1 MKQVNWGIIGLGE
14 VAYKFAEAFKK
25 IDNARLLGISSRDH
39 QKLLKFKDD
48 FQIEEKYCFS
58 EYENLLKCEDIDIV
72 YIALP
77 NSLHYNWIIKSIEY
91 NKNILVEK
99 PATINSSQINNIK
112 DKITSKNLL
121 FAEGFMYQYH
131 PQTKKIIDLIKKG
144 VIGEIQSMESY
155 FGVDILT
162 KKNFFGFNKRK
173 KIDENNRKYNKQ
185 LGGGAIFDLG
195 CYPSSF
201 SIIIA
206 SLKKNIDLNN
216 VILSNISKEV
226 LCSGVDLDSY
236 VELNFDKKFISKI
249 GASFTKNLGKHT
261 KIIGKKGEILIENT
275 WHAAPSLIKII
286 NDKENKIIL
295 ESKNNIFSY
304 EIELLSKYVN
314 EGKKKPDYPAMNLI
328 ETSLNINIL
337 EKWINYEK

>member
-1 MKQVNWGIIGLGE
+1 MKQVNWGIIGLGK

-39 QKLLKFKDD
+39 QKLFKFKDD

-77 NSLHYNWIIKSIEY
+77 NSLHYNWIIKSIDY
-91 NKNILVEK
+91 KKNILVEK
-99 PATINSSQINNIK
+99 PATVNFSEINKIK
-112 DKITSKNLL
+112 DKIKNKKLL

-131 PQTKKIIDLIKKG
+131 PQTKKVIDLIKEG

-155 FGVDILT
+155 FGEDILT
-162 KKNFFGFNKRK
+162 KNFFFGFSKRK

-185 LGGGAIFDLG
+185 LGGGAILDLG

-206 SLKKNIDLNN
+206 SLKENIDLNN
-216 VILSNISKEV
+216 IIYSNASKEV
-226 LCSGVDLDSY
+226 LSSGIDLDSY
-236 VELNFDKKFISKI
+236 LELNFDNKFISKI

-275 WHAAPSLIKII
+275 WHASPGSIKII
-286 NDKENKIIL
+286 NDKKNKIIL

-314 EGKKKPDYPAMNLI
+314 EGKQKPDYPAMNLN
-328 ETSLNINIL
+328 ETRLNMNIL

>member
-25 IDNARLLGISSRDH
+25 IDSARLLGISSRNH
-39 QKLLKFKDD
+39 QKLFKFKDD

-58 EYENLLKCEDIDIV
+58 EYENLLKCEDIDII

-77 NSLHYNWIIKSIEY
+77 NSLHYDWIIKSIEY
-91 NKNILVEK
+91 KKNILVEK

-112 DKITSKNLL
+112 DKINSKNLL

-206 SLKKNIDLNN
+206 SLKENIDLNN
-216 VILSNISKEV
+216 VILSNVSKEV
-226 LCSGVDLDSY
+226 LSSGVDLDSY
-236 VELNFDKKFISKI
+236 VELNFDNKFISKI

-261 KIIGKKGEILIENT
+261 KIIGKKGEIQIENT

-295 ESKNNIFSY
+295 KSKNNIFSY
-304 EIELLSKYVN
+304 EIELLSKYVK

-328 ETSLNINIL
+328 ETALNINIL

>member
-1 MKQVNWGIIGLGE
+1 VKQVNWGIIGLGK

-39 QKLLKFKDD
+39 RKLFKFKDD
-48 FQIEEKYCFS
+48 FQIEEKYCYS

-77 NSLHYNWIIKSIEY
+77 NSLHYNWIIKSIDY
-91 NKNILVEK
+91 KKNILVEK
-99 PATINSSQINNIK
+99 PATVNFSEINKIK
-112 DKITSKNLL
+112 DKIKNKKLL

-131 PQTKKIIDLIKKG
+131 PQTKKVIDLIKEG

-155 FGVDILT
+155 FGEDILT
-162 KKNFFGFNKRK
+162 KNFFFGFSKRK

-185 LGGGAIFDLG
+185 LGGGAILDLG

-206 SLKKNIDLNN
+206 SLKENIDLNN
-216 VILSNISKEV
+216 IIYSNASKEV
-226 LCSGVDLDSY
+226 LSSGIDLDSY
-236 VELNFDKKFISKI
+236 LELNFDNKFISKI

-275 WHAAPSLIKII
+275 WHASPGSIKII
-286 NDKENKIIL
+286 NDKKNKIIL

-314 EGKKKPDYPAMNLI
+314 EGKQKPDYPAMNLN
-328 ETSLNINIL
+328 ETRLNMNIL

>member
-25 IDNARLLGISSRDH
+25 IDNARLLGISSRDR
-39 QKLLKFKDD
+39 QKLFKFKED

-58 EYENLLKCEDIDIV
+58 EYENLLKCDDIDII

-77 NSLHYNWIIKSIEY
+77 NSLHYNWIIKSIDY
-91 NKNILVEK
+91 KKNILVEK
-99 PATINSSQINNIK
+99 PATINFSQINNIK
-112 DKITSKNLL
+112 DKIKSKRLL

-131 PQTKKIIDLIKKG
+131 PQTKKVIDLIKKG

-162 KKNFFGFNKRK
+162 KKNFFGFDKRK

-206 SLKKNIDLNN
+206 SLKENIDLNKI
-216 VILSNISKEV
+216 ILSNVSKEV
-226 LCSGVDLDSY
+226 LNSGVDLDSY
-236 VELNFDKKFISKI
+236 VELNFDNKFIAKV

-275 WHAAPSLIKII
+275 WHAAPSIIKII
-286 NDKENKIIL
+286 SDKENKIIL

-314 EGKKKPDYPAMNLI
+314 EGKQKPDYPAMNLN
-328 ETSLNINIL
+328 ETRLNMNIL